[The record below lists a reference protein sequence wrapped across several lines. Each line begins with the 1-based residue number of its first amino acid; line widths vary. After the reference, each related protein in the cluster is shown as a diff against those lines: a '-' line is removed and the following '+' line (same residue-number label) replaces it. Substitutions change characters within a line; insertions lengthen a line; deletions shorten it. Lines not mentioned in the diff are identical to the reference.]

1 MAAAQISFKRRHAI
15 YVQKLRRNATEA
27 EHGFCCYLASL
38 GLDYRFQQ
46 GFYHPFVRIADFH
59 IPALNLIIEIDGP
72 WHDAEKDRRRDEW
85 FTRERG
91 IKVIRFTNEQVLSGD
106 FKLPCVIGVS

>member
-1 MAAAQISFKRRHAI
+1 MATAQISFKRRHAI

-27 EHGFCCYLASL
+27 EHQFCCYLASL

-72 WHDAEKDRRRDEW
+72 CHDPEKDKRRDEW

-91 IKVIRFTNEQVLSGD
+91 IKIIRFTNEQVLSGD